1 MSTELAEK
9 RILAL
14 EEQVFDLMRAV
25 AALRKER
32 DELDNKWRD
41 AFLRAQGINPDGSL
55 LPRRGPSLGVRRD
68 DRDPR

>member
-1 MSTELAEK
+1 VSTELAEK

-32 DELDNKWRD
+32 DELDNKRRD
-41 AFLRAQGINPDGSL
+41 AFLRAQGINPDGTL
-55 LPRRGPSLGVRRD
+55 RPHRFAPMGGRGDDGTPR
-68 DRDPR
+68 